1 MSNPNQRGAFLR
13 GIMNPEE
20 EPTPPAARRTPSVQN
35 LVDTNA
41 PKRSKRSDGRPQ
53 KSKGYDEGDAATAT
67 AGSSSQ
73 VQPLQPALRSYD
85 TTPSG
90 QMSPPP
96 LPPSHYLSS
105 AYSAEPR
112 SYAGPER
119 LDTNTGQK
127 SRGPRSFKRTPGR
140 TQSFSSHSS
149 AEESPNASFFP
160 SSSFDYSAR
169 PSSQASS
176 YGSTPGIGPASGM
189 LASPEYGSNWK
200 EPTYIHK
207 QLPPSPFQ
215 MYGVSEASPYDA
227 QQKIGQLPDFGQLR
241 VSAPLSAS
249 SITASSGTPSSTS
262 GPRDIEVEQTMGPN
276 REKTGRY
283 FIPRRC
289 WPKYNVKRRSVG
301 MQIQSVAGAE
311 LMVAEWKDWHPPPEH
326 PDVIYLPPA
335 TEHYQKTGDSNLK
348 LSRQTDFFYVIALV
362 PQLAKPPKVVYG
374 FGNIPNVTVPNDC
387 KNKFEEGRVTP
398 DYLFYRE
405 TKVDNDVYEEEDALL
420 PMFYRRYK
428 TQCKIERAR
437 VHCYLTAEERSHR
450 DRYVSKGWND
460 RTKMKQGLATFQA
473 DKEAIES

>member
-1 MSNPNQRGAFLR
+1 
-13 GIMNPEE
+13 MNPEE

-35 LVDTNA
+35 LIDTNA

-53 KSKGYDEGDAATAT
+53 TSKGYDEGDAATAT

-96 LPPSHYLSS
+96 LPPSQYISS

-112 SYAGPER
+112 SYAGSER

-176 YGSTPGIGPASGM
+176 YGSTLGIGPASGM

-200 EPTYIHK
+200 DPTYIHK

-227 QQKIGQLPDFGQLR
+227 QQKVGQLPDF
-241 VSAPLSAS
+241 
-249 SITASSGTPSSTS
+249 
-262 GPRDIEVEQTMGPN
+262 
-276 REKTGRY
+276 
-283 FIPRRC
+283 
-289 WPKYNVKRRSVG
+289 
-301 MQIQSVAGAE
+301 
-311 LMVAEWKDWHPPPEH
+311 
-326 PDVIYLPPA
+326 
-335 TEHYQKTGDSNLK
+335 
-348 LSRQTDFFYVIALV
+348 
-362 PQLAKPPKVVYG
+362 
-374 FGNIPNVTVPNDC
+374 
-387 KNKFEEGRVTP
+387 
-398 DYLFYRE
+398 
-405 TKVDNDVYEEEDALL
+405 
-420 PMFYRRYK
+420 
-428 TQCKIERAR
+428 
-437 VHCYLTAEERSHR
+437 
-450 DRYVSKGWND
+450 
-460 RTKMKQGLATFQA
+460 
-473 DKEAIES
+473 